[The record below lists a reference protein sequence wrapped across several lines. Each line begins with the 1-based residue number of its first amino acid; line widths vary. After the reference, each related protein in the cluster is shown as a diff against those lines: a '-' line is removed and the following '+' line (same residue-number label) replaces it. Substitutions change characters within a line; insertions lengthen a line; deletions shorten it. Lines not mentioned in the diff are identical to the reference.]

1 MVDIVCIT
9 ANYRLGSHD
18 YSNPQQ
24 SSFSQGV
31 GFSVG
36 CNGAGGSYALYI
48 TNQTFQIGGNPST
61 IIAGVVM
68 TLMIF
73 NQALAT

>member
-1 MVDIVCIT
+1 PDLPIT

-18 YSNPQQ
+18 YSHPQQ

-36 CNGAGGSYALYI
+36 CNGAGGSYALS
-48 TNQTFQIGGNPST
+48 TNQTLLIGGNPST
-61 IIAGVVM
+61 MVGCGDDIDDIESSLSR
-68 TLMIF
+68 LM
-73 NQALAT
+73 LY